1 MAIKAYQYRLYPTR
15 KQITC
20 LERTLESC
28 RWVYNE
34 TLAMRKNAWEQDQR
48 SVSYLETKRQLPLWK
63 QKRPDLK
70 SVHSQVLQDV
80 SHRVE
85 LAYQAFFTRVQN
97 GEKEVGYPRFK
108 GKYRYDSISYIQSGF
123 HLKDEGT
130 ILHLSKIGDIPMVYH
145 RPIEGVIK
153 RVTIRRTSTGKWY
166 ACFTVKM
173 DDSKPA
179 DPIPLSERSVV
190 GIDVGLTT
198 FCTLS
203 DGTTIENPRW
213 FRTEEKR
220 LAKAQRK
227 FSGCEKGTTKRR
239 KQRLAVARIHEK
251 IANRRKDFA
260 YKTAHTLTQTYDL
273 LVFEDL
279 SIQNMM
285 KNHCLAKSIGDAA
298 WNLLISTTINKAEE
312 AGCKVVLVNPAH
324 TTQMCSTCGT
334 IVKKTL
340 SDRVHSCPHCGLIM
354 DRDLNASLNIMRLG
368 LQSLANTA

>member
-1 MAIKAYQYRLYPTR
+1 
-15 KQITC
+15 
-20 LERTLESC
+20 
-28 RWVYNE
+28 
-34 TLAMRKNAWEQDQR
+34 
-48 SVSYLETKRQLPLWK
+48 
-63 QKRPDLK
+63 
-70 SVHSQVLQDV
+70 V

-97 GEKEVGYPRFK
+97 GEKEVGYSRFK
-108 GKYRYDSISYIQSGF
+108 GKYWYDSISYTQVGF
-123 HLKDEGT
+123 HLRDEET

-173 DDSKPA
+173 DDPKPA
-179 DPIPLSERSVV
+179 EPIPIEERSVV
-190 GIDVGLTT
+190 GIDVGLRT

-203 DGTTIENPRW
+203 DGTTMENPRW

-227 FSGCEKGTTKRR
+227 LSRCEKGTPKRR
-239 KQRLAVARIHEK
+239 KQRLVVARIHET
-251 IANRRKDFA
+251 IANRRMDFA

-279 SIQNMM
+279 AIKNMM

-298 WNLLISTTINKAEE
+298 WNLFISTTVNKAEE
-312 AGCKVVLVNPAH
+312 AGYMVVLVNPAQ
-324 TTQMCSTCGT
+324 TT
-334 IVKKTL
+334 
-340 SDRVHSCPHCGLIM
+340 
-354 DRDLNASLNIMRLG
+354 
-368 LQSLANTA
+368 